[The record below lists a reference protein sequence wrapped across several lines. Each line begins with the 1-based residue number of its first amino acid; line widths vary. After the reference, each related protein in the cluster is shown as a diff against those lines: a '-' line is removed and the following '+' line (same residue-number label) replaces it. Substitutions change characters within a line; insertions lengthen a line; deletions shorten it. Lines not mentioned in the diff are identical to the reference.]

1 MSARTRK
8 LDIGYSPRPWQQV
21 CHSGLK
27 QFNILVLHRRAGKT
41 TLAMAELID
50 AAVRCTLKL
59 PRFGYIAPQLKQ
71 ARANLW
77 DRLKDAL
84 AEAETAGAV
93 SFSESDLSVTFKH
106 NRAKIRLHGAED
118 PDALRGMWFD
128 GVVIDEVAQI
138 KPVVWDEIIQPMLMD
153 RNGWAIFIGTPK
165 GINLFSRLY
174 YNALKDPAWFA
185 KRWTVYETDAL
196 PPEKVERYRLNSSPQ
211 SFAREFMC
219 DFEAQSDD
227 QLISLALAMEA
238 AQREFNPRDRVIT
251 SSPTILGVDPARFG
265 NDRSVI
271 VRRQGLA
278 MFEPR
283 IYRGIDNMELAAR
296 VANQINEFRPAA
308 TFIDSGQGGGVID
321 RLRQLGHQV
330 IEVPFGGRPTTA
342 GYANRRAEM
351 WCKMRDWLKAGGAIP
366 HDEDFI
372 RELATPVF
380 WHNNKDEV
388 VLEPKDSIKERL
400 PDYGSPDIAD
410 AACLTWAADV
420 ATATDVFEDRLRRKP
435 KSAGDYD
442 PFSKAHRGHDP
453 FGR

>member
-1 MSARTRK
+1 MSARTLK
-8 LDIGYSPRPWQQV
+8 LDIGYVPRPWQEH
-21 CHSGLK
+21 CRKHFK
-27 QFNILVLHRRAGKT
+27 RFNVLVLHRRAGKT
-41 TLAMAELID
+41 TLAIAELIGS
-50 AAVRCTLKL
+50 AVECKRPL
-59 PRFGYIAPQLKQ
+59 PMFGYIAPQLKQ
-71 ARANLW
+71 ARANVW
-77 DRLKDAL
+77 ARLKFML
-84 AEAETAGAV
+84 ATAIQAGVVEVSESELSVRFKSNGAV
-93 SFSESDLSVTFKH
+93 
-106 NRAKIRLHGAED
+106 IRLFGAED

-138 KPVVWDEIIQPMLMD
+138 KPVVWDEVVRPMLMD

-185 KRWTVYETDAL
+185 KRWSVYETNAL
-196 PPEKVERYRLNSSPQ
+196 KPEEVEAQKLSVSPQ
-211 SFAREFMC
+211 AFAREFMC

-435 KSAGDYD
+435 KSGGDYD